1 VDLRDALQAV
11 EEKVDRRARRDAD
24 PVSFV
29 HRYVDPL
36 DKEIVGLVASS
47 LAFGNVKAI
56 KAKVKDALDRIGS
69 PRAASADLA
78 LLQTKLRGWKHRV
91 FRGDDVA
98 RLVFGAGEIQ
108 RAHGS
113 LGAFFATQYSGDLR
127 AAIGSFVT
135 ALRTAGGLKKHK
147 TRRGPSHILPST
159 AGRSAM
165 KRFVL
170 FLRWMVRPADGVDLG
185 VWSGL
190 VPTSALVIPV
200 DVHIHKLAR
209 NLGLT
214 RRTLATWDTALEI
227 TQSLA
232 RLDADD
238 PVRFDFA
245 LCHMGMLQRCPSRKD
260 PKRCEGCPV
269 MPLCV
274 HWQAEVKGLKG

>member
-1 VDLRDALQAV
+1 
-11 EEKVDRRARRDAD
+11 
-24 PVSFV
+24 VSFV
-29 HRYVDPL
+29 HRYDDPL
-36 DKEIVGLVASS
+36 DREIVGLVASS

-56 KAKVKDALDRIGS
+56 KAKVGDALARIGS
-69 PRAASADLA
+69 PHAASADLA
-78 LLQTKLRGWKHRV
+78 ALQKKLRGWKHRV
-91 FRGDDVA
+91 FRGDDLA
-98 RLVFGAGEIQ
+98 RLVFGAGQLQ

-113 LGAFFATQYSGDLR
+113 LGARFARDFASARPRGGPSARGFAPGPQDFGDLR

-135 ALRTAGGLKKHK
+135 ALRAAGGLKKHK
-147 TRRGPSHILPST
+147 TRRGPSHLLPAASSK
-159 AGRSAM
+159 SAM

-185 VWSGL
+185 VWAGL

-214 RRTLATWDTALEI
+214 RRKLATWDTAVEI
-227 TQSLA
+227 TQRLA
-232 RLDADD
+232 RFDADD

-269 MPLCV
+269 MPVCV
-274 HWQAEVKGLKG
+274 HWSAEVKGLKG